1 MRASRFQQEYSGILG
16 EFWKAHAEKELE
28 ELRQDLANGD
38 ITIDE
43 NGVARNK
50 IGRAVMSDLLE
61 KLLIVTDDID
71 EEATKAAREAEL
83 AAFTAEY
90 KKNYTGPSEEE
101 IAEMRA
107 AFGPGQTIVNIIT
120 GTIITL

>member
-1 MRASRFQQEYSGILG
+1 MRASRFYQEYSGMLG

-28 ELRQDLANGD
+28 ELRQDLATGD

-101 IAEMRA
+101 LAEMRA
-107 AFGPGQTIVNIIT
+107 EFGPGHKIVNIIT
-120 GTIITL
+120 GTSIIL